1 MQNSYLKYLQVT
13 RIVGGTNLFQV
24 IFIKQE
30 TILCVI
36 FKNWTAAW
44 WILENCTDS
53 YIFMQILLVLCSLPQ
68 EQRSQSTFGQNALRS
83 E

>member
-36 FKNWTAAW
+36 FKNWTAA
-44 WILENCTDS
+44 
-53 YIFMQILLVLCSLPQ
+53 
-68 EQRSQSTFGQNALRS
+68 
-83 E
+83 